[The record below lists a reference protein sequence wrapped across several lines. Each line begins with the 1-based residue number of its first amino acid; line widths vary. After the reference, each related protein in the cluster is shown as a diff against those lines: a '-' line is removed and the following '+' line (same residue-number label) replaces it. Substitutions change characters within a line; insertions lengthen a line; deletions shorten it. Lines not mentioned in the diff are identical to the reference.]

1 MLRTLND
8 LFRTLF
14 DAPAPVDAPSSVHS
28 LQLAT
33 AVLLVEV
40 MRSDAQVGAEERQA
54 VLAALRDKFALA
66 DDELARL
73 FELAETEAQNA
84 TDFYRF
90 TSKINKGFSAEQKL
104 RVVEFLWRVALADS
118 HLSHHENHLM
128 RRLGDLLH
136 IPHADY
142 VAAKQ
147 RAREQMT
154 VRETSAER
162 TPGDQPR

>member
-8 LFRTLF
+8 LFRSLF
-14 DAPAPVDAPSSVHS
+14 DSPPSADEPASQHT

-40 MRSDAQVGAEERQA
+40 MRSDAKIGAQERHA

-66 DDELARL
+66 DDELERL
-73 FELAETEAQNA
+73 FELAETHATEA
-84 TDFYRF
+84 TDFHHF

-104 RVVEFLWRVALADS
+104 RIVELLWQVALADG
-118 HLSHHENHLM
+118 HISHHENHLM
-128 RRLGDLLH
+128 RKLGDLLH
-136 IPHADY
+136 IPHAAY

-147 RAREQMT
+147 RARQHMD
-154 VRETSAER
+154 VPDA
-162 TPGDQPR
+162 PADP

>member
-8 LFRTLF
+8 LFRSLF
-14 DAPAPVDAPSSVHS
+14 DAPPAADEPASQHT

-40 MRSDAQVGAEERQA
+40 MRSDAKIGAQERHA

-66 DDELARL
+66 DDELERL
-73 FELAETEAQNA
+73 FELAETRAREA
-84 TDFYRF
+84 TDFYHF

-104 RVVEFLWRVALADS
+104 RIVELLWQVALADG
-118 HLSHHENHLM
+118 HISHHENHLM
-128 RRLGDLLH
+128 RKLGDLLY
-136 IPHADY
+136 IPHAAY

-147 RAREQMT
+147 RARQHMN
-154 VRETSAER
+154 VPDA
-162 TPGDQPR
+162 PGAP

>member
-8 LFRTLF
+8 LFRSLF
-14 DAPAPVDAPSSVHS
+14 DATPSANETQSEHA

-40 MRSDAQVGAEERQA
+40 MGSDSEVGPRERQA
-54 VLAALRDKFALA
+54 VLDAQRTKFDLA

-73 FELAETEAQNA
+73 VELAQTEATNA
-84 TDFYRF
+84 TDFHRF
-90 TSKINKGFSAEQKL
+90 TSQINKGFSAERKL
-104 RVVEFLWRVALADS
+104 RIVEFLWQVALADG

-147 RAREQMT
+147 RARE
-154 VRETSAER
+154 RLAAGE
-162 TPGDQPR
+162 

>member
-8 LFRTLF
+8 LFRSLF
-14 DAPAPVDAPSSVHS
+14 DAAPPADDAQDTHA

-40 MRSDAQVGAEERQA
+40 MRSDAEVGPRERQA
-54 VLAALRDKFALA
+54 VLAALRTKFDLA

-73 FELAETEAQNA
+73 VELAETEATNA
-84 TDFYRF
+84 TDFHRF
-90 TSKINKGFSAEQKL
+90 TSRINKGFSAERKL
-104 RVVEFLWRVALADS
+104 RIVEFLWQVALADG

-147 RAREQMT
+147 RARE
-154 VRETSAER
+154 RIAAGE
-162 TPGDQPR
+162 

>member
-14 DAPAPVDAPSSVHS
+14 DTPPRDEPATQHT

-40 MRSDAQVGAEERQA
+40 MRSDAHSGPREREA
-54 VLAALRDKFALA
+54 VLEALRKKFALA
-66 DDELARL
+66 DDEVERL
-73 FELAETEAQNA
+73 FELAQTEAKDA
-84 TDFYRF
+84 TDFHQF
-90 TSKINKGFSAEQKL
+90 TSRINKGFTAGQKL
-104 RVVEFLWRVALADS
+104 RIVEFLWQVALADGR
-118 HLSHHENHLM
+118 LDHHENHLM

-147 RAREQMT
+147 RAREQIEH
-154 VRETSAER
+154 RE
-162 TPGDQPR
+162 TPGDG